1 MKTVINLVLAACAI
15 GLVYICYGSIMGPIN
30 FDETKKAREKEI
42 IARLIDIRKA
52 QQEYRTL
59 HQGAYTDNFDSLI
72 DFVKTAKLPF
82 IMKVGTLTDDQLN
95 NGMTEKKAMAII
107 NKAKRTNKWDEV
119 EKEGLQNFRR
129 DTMWVAVMDTI
140 FAKGFNPDS
149 LPYVPY
155 GNGAKFELAIR
166 KDTTKAGAPLNLFQA
181 QVAYDVYLGDLNH
194 QELVNLKDVQT
205 KLGKYC
211 GLRVGDIEQPNN
223 GEPLARAA

>member
-1 MKTVINLVLAACAI
+1 MKTVFNIVLALCAV

-30 FDETKKAREKEI
+30 FDKVQDAREKEI

-95 NGMTEKKAMAII
+95 NGMTEKKAMDII

-223 GEPLARAA
+223 GAGNWE

>member
-95 NGMTEKKAMAII
+95 NGMTEKKAMDII

-181 QVAYDVYLGDLNH
+181 LVAFDVYLGDLNH

-211 GLRVGDIEQPNN
+211 GLKVGDIEQPNN
-223 GEPLARAA
+223 SAGNWE

>member
-15 GLVYICYGSIMGPIN
+15 GLIYICYGSIMGPIN

-52 QQEYRTL
+52 QQEYRSL

-95 NGMTEKKAMAII
+95 NGMTEKKAMEII

-129 DTMWVAVMDTI
+129 DTMWVSVMDTI

-223 GEPLARAA
+223 GAGNWE

>member
-95 NGMTEKKAMAII
+95 NGMTEKKAMDII

-140 FAKGFNPDS
+140 FSKGFNPDS
-149 LPYVPY
+149 LSFVPY
-155 GNGAKFELAIR
+155 GNGAKFEMAIR
-166 KDTTKAGAPLNLFQA
+166 KDTTKSGAPLNLFQA
-181 QVAYDVYLGDLNH
+181 QVSYDVYLSDLNR
-194 QELVNLKDVQT
+194 QELINLKDTQE

-223 GEPLARAA
+223 NAGNWE

>member
-1 MKTVINLVLAACAI
+1 MKTVINLVLAACVIALI
-15 GLVYICYGSIMGPIN
+15 YICYGSIMGPIH
-30 FDETKKAREKEI
+30 FDEERKLREKAI

-52 QQEYRTL
+52 QQEYRSM

-72 DFVKTAKLPF
+72 TFVKTAKLPF

-95 NGMTEKKAMAII
+95 SCMTEKKAMELI
-107 NKAKRTNKWDEV
+107 NKAKKTGNWKDV

-140 FAKGFNPDS
+140 FEKGFNPDS

-155 GNGAKFELAIR
+155 GNGAKFQMQSR
-166 KDTTKAGAPLNLFQA
+166 RDTLDTGMPLNLFQA
-181 QVAYDVYLGDLNH
+181 NVGYDVYLKGINE
-194 QELVNLKDVQT
+194 QELNNLKDVQS

-211 GLRVGDIEQPNN
+211 GLKVGDIEQPNN
-223 GEPLARAA
+223 NAGNWE

>member
-15 GLVYICYGSIMGPIN
+15 GLVYICYGSIMDPIN

-72 DFVKTAKLPF
+72 AFVKTAKLPF

-95 NGMTEKKAMAII
+95 NGMTEKKAMDII

-211 GLRVGDIEQPNN
+211 GLKVGDIEQPNN
-223 GEPLARAA
+223 SAGNWE

>member
-95 NGMTEKKAMAII
+95 NGMTEKKAMDII

-211 GLRVGDIEQPNN
+211 GLKVGDIEQPNN
-223 GEPLARAA
+223 SAGNWE

>member
-1 MKTVINLVLAACAI
+1 
-15 GLVYICYGSIMGPIN
+15 MGPIN

-95 NGMTEKKAMAII
+95 NGMTEKKAMEII

-223 GEPLARAA
+223 GAGNWE

>member
-1 MKTVINLVLAACAI
+1 MKTVINLVLAACVIALI
-15 GLVYICYGSIMGPIN
+15 YICYGSIMGPIH
-30 FDETKKAREKEI
+30 FDEERKLREKAI

-52 QQEYRTL
+52 QQEYRSM

-72 DFVKTAKLPF
+72 TFVKTAKLPF

-95 NGMTEKKAMAII
+95 SGMTEKKAMELI
-107 NKAKRTNKWDEV
+107 NKAKKTGNWKDV

-140 FAKGFNPDS
+140 FEKGFNPDS

-155 GNGAKFELAIR
+155 GNGAKFQMQSR
-166 KDTTKAGAPLNLFQA
+166 RDTLDTGMPLNLFQ
-181 QVAYDVYLGDLNH
+181 VNVDYDVYLKGINE
-194 QELVNLKDVQT
+194 QELNNLKDVQS

-211 GLRVGDIEQPNN
+211 GLKVGDIEQPNN
-223 GEPLARAA
+223 NAGNWE

>member
-15 GLVYICYGSIMGPIN
+15 GLVYICYGSITGPIN

-95 NGMTEKKAMAII
+95 NGMTEKKAMDII

-211 GLRVGDIEQPNN
+211 GLKVGDIEQPNN
-223 GEPLARAA
+223 SAGNWE

>member
-95 NGMTEKKAMAII
+95 NGMTEKKAMDII

-155 GNGAKFELAIR
+155 GNGAKFDLAIR

-223 GEPLARAA
+223 GAGNWE

>member
-95 NGMTEKKAMAII
+95 NGMTEKKAMDII

-194 QELVNLKDVQT
+194 QELVNLKVVQT

-223 GEPLARAA
+223 SAGNWE

>member
-95 NGMTEKKAMAII
+95 NGMTEKKAMDII

-166 KDTTKAGAPLNLFQA
+166 KDTTKSGAPLNLFQA

-223 GEPLARAA
+223 GAGNWE

>member
-72 DFVKTAKLPF
+72 DFVNTAKLPF
-82 IMKVGTLTDDQLN
+82 FMKVGTLTDDQLN
-95 NGMTEKKAMAII
+95 NGMTEKKAMDII

-223 GEPLARAA
+223 GAGNWE

>member
-1 MKTVINLVLAACAI
+1 MKTVINLVLATCAI

-95 NGMTEKKAMAII
+95 NGMTEKKAMDII

-223 GEPLARAA
+223 GAGNWE